1 MPKKY
6 DNLREDFI
14 ARARLINDE
23 FFDLCMHG
31 NIPCVQK
38 IISLILGRDD
48 LSITRVETQK
58 EFRGLKRSLRL
69 DIYAV
74 DDKGTIYNIEIQ
86 VSDEGAN
93 PKRARFHASMLN
105 IYHLDK
111 GQDFDK
117 LPEVYIIFITLNDVL
132 GKGRAVYTI
141 NTYID
146 GTNERFDDEQHI
158 VYVNCAAEDDGSEVW
173 KLIHD
178 MTCVNPDEMLVPELA
193 DRVGFFKNTQKGKR
207 KMSQLFREIFADVI
221 DEIREDIRTEEA
233 AKAEA
238 KAAKAEA
245 KAAKAEAKATKVEAK
260 AAKEVAKA
268 TKQVAKVA
276 KKLSNAVS
284 KLIKSGVMSLESIAE
299 TFDMPLEE
307 VQALADKARR

>member
-1 MPKKY
+1 
-6 DNLREDFI
+6 
-14 ARARLINDE
+14 
-23 FFDLCMHG
+23 MHG

-69 DIYAV
+69 DVYAV

-193 DRVGFFKNTQKGKR
+193 DRVGFFKSTQKGKR

-221 DEIREDIRTEEA
+221 DDIRTEEA

-238 KAAKAEA
+238 KAAKELA
-245 KAAKAEAKATKVEAK
+245 KAAKAEAKT
-260 AAKEVAKA
+260 AKELAKA